1 MSSRAGVLVLVG
13 VLVALALAGVA
24 SFYASSSPDGLN
36 RVAIDKGLDQ
46 REKPHGLQGSPL
58 AGYDTRGGGD
68 PRLSRG
74 LAGVTGV
81 AVTFVLAGGVM
92 LVVRRTARRASSV
105 LADARGNERAGG
117 RG

>member
-1 MSSRAGVLVLVG
+1 MTRRTGVLVLVG
-13 VLVALALAGVA
+13 VLVTLALAGVA

-58 AGYDTRGGGD
+58 AGYDTRGVGD

-74 LAGVTGV
+74 MAGVAGV

-92 LVVRRTARRASSV
+92 LVVRRTARRTSSV
-105 LADARGNERAGG
+105 ATGARRNEGAGG